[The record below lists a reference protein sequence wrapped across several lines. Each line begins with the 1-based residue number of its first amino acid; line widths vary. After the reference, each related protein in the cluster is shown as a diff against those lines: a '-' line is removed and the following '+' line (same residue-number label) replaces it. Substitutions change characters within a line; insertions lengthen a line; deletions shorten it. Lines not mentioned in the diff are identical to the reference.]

1 VQILQNLKIISGGQT
16 GVDRAALDG
25 AIAHRLDYGGWCP
38 RGGWAEDCPTPP
50 GLLARYPH
58 LKETPSPDPAQR
70 TEWNVRDSTATLILL
85 CREGWQ
91 RSAGTERTRV
101 IALQLGKPLQ
111 IVYLDGAIALDPIRD
126 QLCDR
131 TREWLLTL
139 PENATLNVAGPRESE
154 SPGIYAIA
162 RRFLSQV
169 WSNPITAQQET
180 P

>member
-1 VQILQNLKIISGGQT
+1 VQTLQNLKIISGGQT

-50 GLLARYPH
+50 GLLTHYPH

-70 TEWNVRDSTATLILL
+70 TEWNVRDSTTTLILL
-85 CREGWQ
+85 CREDWQ

-111 IVYLDGAIALDPIRD
+111 IVHLDGAIALDS
-126 QLCDR
+126 LR
-131 TREWLLTL
+131 TWLLTL
-139 PENATLNVAGPRESE
+139 PKNATLNIAGPRESE

-162 RRFLSQV
+162 RKLLNQV